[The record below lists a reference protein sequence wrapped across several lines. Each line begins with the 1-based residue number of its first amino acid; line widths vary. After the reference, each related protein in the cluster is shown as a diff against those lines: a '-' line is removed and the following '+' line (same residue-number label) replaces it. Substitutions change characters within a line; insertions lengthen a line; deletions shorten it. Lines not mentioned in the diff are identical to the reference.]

1 MGDPDIAPGA
11 GEVGEKAER
20 PPRAE
25 EVVYLE
31 WNGAVF
37 ARYAPLSFFR
47 YAGVHFYWKGTGTVR
62 ESRTCGFWLHFNHLK
77 LVAKIPSPVPSEGEK
92 DDVLSSARSV

>member
-1 MGDPDIAPGA
+1 MPGA
-11 GEVGEKAER
+11 GEVGAEVEC

-25 EVVYLE
+25 EVVCPG

-47 YAGVHFYWKGTGTVR
+47 YAGVLFYWKGTGTVR
-62 ESRTCGFWLHFNHLK
+62 ESRTCGFWPHFNHLK

-92 DDVLSSARSV
+92 DDVLSSARSI